1 MTLPFQVL
9 FGAPIEDIFE
19 IPIPDPSTYEFPFST
34 FYELQMSSFQLR
46 NASALFA
53 RTMATKIFVKTQLTP
68 DDFTRQSE
76 LLNAHH
82 SWFRALKRL
91 ELAKV
96 LTKEEEIMAASLKL
110 GYYSTYILIDCALSL
125 RQTNFDAHLE
135 YFKAINHNAK
145 IILDSMGL
153 RTSRSPDTQQGL
165 NEETP
170 QVLNRA
176 SNEDG
181 VSKAGK
187 QITIPHTLDRI
198 LNSL

>member
-1 MTLPFQVL
+1 ML

-53 RTMATKIFVKTQLTP
+53 RTMATKIFVKTQLAP

-82 SWFRALKRL
+82 SWFRALKKL

-153 RTSRSPDTQQGL
+153 RTARSPDTQQGL
-165 NEETP
+165 NEKTL

-187 QITIPHTLDRI
+187 RITIPHTLNRI
-198 LNSL
+198 LNFL

>member
-1 MTLPFQVL
+1 VL

-19 IPIPDPSTYEFPFST
+19 IPIPDSSTYEFPFST

-53 RTMATKIFVKTQLTP
+53 RTMATKIFVKRQLTP

-76 LLNAHH
+76 LLEAHH
-82 SWFRALKRL
+82 SWFIALQKL
-91 ELAKV
+91 ERAKV

-145 IILDSMGL
+145 IILDSMGF
-153 RTSRSPDTQQGL
+153 RTARLPDTQQGL
-165 NEETP
+165 KQKTL

-176 SNEDG
+176 YSEDG
-181 VSKAGK
+181 ASTAGK
-187 QITIPHTLDRI
+187 PSSIAHTLEYI
-198 LNSL
+198 LNPF